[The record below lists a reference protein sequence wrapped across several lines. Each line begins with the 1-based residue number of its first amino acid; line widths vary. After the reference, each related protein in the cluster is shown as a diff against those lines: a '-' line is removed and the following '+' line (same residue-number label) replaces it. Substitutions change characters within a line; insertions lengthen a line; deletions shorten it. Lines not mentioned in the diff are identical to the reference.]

1 MTNPSQGAPPSAS
14 AGPSSPAGAS
24 APAGP
29 STPTAPSAP
38 AAPAAHAPKP
48 GVATLSRELADFL
61 VELSITL
68 NKHAIYPESHP
79 LLHGAVDGVANRLGT
94 LFVGDRESLS
104 IGVARRQL
112 IIEGVATDPL
122 NAVLKELATR
132 LHAHHVGAVKFI
144 RGIGREELGNAL
156 AALAVDPVRSQ
167 TPIGLDIERV
177 GELWPHVR
185 FFPLTYDRL
194 QLIEDDPADEQSTDH
209 MAAGRATQLWI
220 GLARAALVSDTS
232 GPGEKRREAAD
243 DNTSLEPATVAR
255 AIDEHQR
262 EEAYDQVIV
271 GYLLQIGEE
280 LKTAEGPEAAGLQ
293 KRVSRLV
300 GSLKESTLERLLEMG
315 GDKAQRR
322 RFLLDASQ
330 GITVEAVIDLVKAA
344 SAAEGQTVSHSMLR
358 MLSKLAH
365 HPSSDG
371 PRARTDPTIRDVMRR
386 LVDDWTL
393 DDPNPEA
400 YRQALESISSSRNP
414 ATKTSNDAIP
424 TDIEPERM
432 VQIAIE
438 VGSMGPQVRAA
449 MVDLCRAGRAEVL
462 LDLVERA
469 PTPES
474 VAPVWEF
481 LKGERILE
489 GLLQQPRIDMPLVA
503 RFVKRLGIETA
514 STLLSVAAVFED
526 AKTRAQFYD
535 LLQSLGDEVGP
546 SMAERIAN
554 SPPVM
559 QRELLA
565 QLGRLGALPSGFSAR
580 SYLDSEEALV
590 RREAVRLLL
599 RNAAERDE
607 TIMAALS
614 DPDDRVVFAGL
625 TIAQEKCPPAGIELI
640 RQRVDRGELDSQL
653 RTMGI
658 RIVAQQHTPETLAWL
673 LGFIVTETQWARRP
687 KLRASTPEMLAA
699 LSMVATHWR
708 SDPKAESIIRLAEQ
722 SRDSEVR
729 TKVARVKGMKS
740 PARVPKN
747 E

>member
-1 MTNPSQGAPPSAS
+1 SQGAPPSA
-14 AGPSSPAGAS
+14 
-24 APAGP
+24 PAGP
-29 STPTAPSAP
+29 SAPDAPSAPSAP
-38 AAPAAHAPKP
+38 AAPAANAPKP

-122 NAVLKELATR
+122 NAVLKELAMR
-132 LHAHHVGAVKFI
+132 LHAHHIGAVKFI

-156 AALAVDPVRSQ
+156 AALAVDPIRSQ

-194 QLIEDDPADEQSTDH
+194 QLIEDDPDDERSTDH

-232 GPGEKRREAAD
+232 GPAEKRREDHD
-243 DNTSLEPATVAR
+243 DDSALEPATVAR

-365 HPSSDG
+365 HPSADG

-386 LVDDWTL
+386 LVDDWSL

-400 YRQALESISSSRNP
+400 YRQALESMSSSRKP
-414 ATKTSNDAIP
+414 ATKASNDAIP

-438 VGSMGPQVRAA
+438 VGSMGPQVQAA
-449 MVDLCRAGRAEVL
+449 MTDLCRAGRAEVL

-469 PTPES
+469 PTAEAG
-474 VAPVWEF
+474 APVWEF
-481 LKGERILE
+481 LKGERVLDS
-489 GLLQQPRIDMPLVA
+489 LLQQPRIDMPLVT
-503 RFVKRLGIETA
+503 RFVKRIGIGA
-514 STLLSVAAVFED
+514 APTLLAVAAVFED

-535 LLQSLGDEVGP
+535 LLQSLGDDVG
-546 SMAERIAN
+546 STMAQRIPDA
-554 SPPVM
+554 PPAM

-599 RNAAERDE
+599 RNATERDE
-607 TIMAALS
+607 TIMSALS

-625 TIAQEKCPPAGIELI
+625 TIAQEKCPPAGIDLI

-658 RIVAQQHTPETLAWL
+658 RIVAQRHSPETLAWL
-673 LGFIVTETQWARRP
+673 LGFVATETQWARRP
-687 KLRASTPEMLAA
+687 KLRASTPEMMAA
-699 LSMVATHWR
+699 LSMIATHWR
-708 SDPKAESIIRLAEQ
+708 NQPSAESVLKLAEQ
-722 SRDSEVR
+722 SRDPEVR
-729 TKVARVKGMKS
+729 AKVAR
-740 PARVPKN
+740 ARSTTGQPS
-747 E
+747 

>member
-1 MTNPSQGAPPSAS
+1 MTNPSQAAPPST
-14 AGPSSPAGAS
+14 PA
-24 APAGP
+24 
-29 STPTAPSAP
+29 APSAP
-38 AAPAAHAPKP
+38 APRPA
-48 GVATLSRELADFL
+48 VATLSRELADFL

-68 NKHAIYPESHP
+68 NKHAIYPQSHP

-94 LFVGDRESLS
+94 LFADDRESLS

-122 NAVLKELATR
+122 NAVLKELAQR
-132 LHAHHVGAVKFI
+132 LHDHHVGAVKFV
-144 RGIGREELGNAL
+144 RGIGRDELGDAL
-156 AALAVDPVRSQ
+156 AALAIDPVRSEK
-167 TPIGLDIERV
+167 PIGLDIERV
-177 GELWPHVR
+177 GELWQHVR

-194 QLIEDDPADEQSTDH
+194 QLIEDEPGEPPSADQ
-209 MAAGRATQLWI
+209 MASGRATQLWI

-232 GPGEKRREAAD
+232 NPAASREEANDSTA
-243 DNTSLEPATVAR
+243 LEPATVAR

-293 KRVSRLV
+293 RRVSRLV

-315 GDKAQRR
+315 GDKGQRR

-365 HPSSDG
+365 HPSSGG
-371 PRARTDPTIRDVMRR
+371 PRAKTDPSIRDVMRR

-400 YRQALESISSSRNP
+400 YRQVLESMSSSRS
-414 ATKTSNDAIP
+414 AALKASSDAVP
-424 TDIEPERM
+424 TEIEPERM

-449 MVDLCRAGRAEVL
+449 MVDLYKAGRAEVL
-462 LDLVERA
+462 MDLVERA
-469 PTPES
+469 PSEQAG
-474 VAPVWEF
+474 APVWEF
-481 LKGERILE
+481 LKRERVLE
-489 GLLQQPRIDMPLVA
+489 ALLQLPRVDMPLVG
-503 RFVKRLGIETA
+503 RFVRRTGIEIA
-514 STLLSVAAVFED
+514 PTLLSAAAVFDD
-526 AKTRAQFYD
+526 AKIRAQFYD
-535 LLQSLGDEVGP
+535 LLQSLGDDVGATV
-546 SMAERIAN
+546 AERIPT
-554 SPPVM
+554 STPII

-565 QLGRLGALPSGFSAR
+565 LLGRLGTLPPGFSAIN
-580 SYLDSEEALV
+580 YLANEEPLV
-590 RREAVRLLL
+590 RREAVRLLF
-599 RNAAERDE
+599 RNPSERDE
-607 TIMAALS
+607 TIMSALT
-614 DPDDRVVFAGL
+614 DTDDRVVFAGL
-625 TIAQEKCPPAGIELI
+625 TIAQERCPPAGIELI

-658 RIVAQQHTPETLAWL
+658 RIVAQLRTPSTLAWL
-673 LGFIVTETQWARRP
+673 LSYLVTEAHWPRKP

-699 LSMVATHWR
+699 LTMVATYWLD
-708 SDPKAESIIRLAEQ
+708 DPAAEAVVRLAGQ
-722 SRDSEVR
+722 SRDPEVR
-729 TKVARVKGMKS
+729 AKVARGRGTTTPGKDS
-740 PARVPKN
+740 RN